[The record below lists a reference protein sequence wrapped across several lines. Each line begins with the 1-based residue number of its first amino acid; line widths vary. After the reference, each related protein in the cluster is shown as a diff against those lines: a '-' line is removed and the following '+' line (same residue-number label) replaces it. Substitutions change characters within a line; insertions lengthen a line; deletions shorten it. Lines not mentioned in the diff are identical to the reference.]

1 MGAGV
6 GGTEVRVRVTGTRL
20 GAFTLLGLVL
30 LAPGCGGGHGATNAI
45 PDGSMAPV
53 KSVSPASI
61 PAPPMARTAILPSSA
76 MTSVR
81 TPQSAIAPLGW
92 TQLPGGGIFVAAS
105 PDGSIWVLSNQGPGP
120 DQSIWHYA
128 NGNWSNISGGATRLA
143 VAPDNSLWAVTAA
156 GGIYHYTGSW
166 TQIAGGASDISVG
179 PDGSVYV
186 ISNQGGGPFGRG
198 AWRYTNGAWTALPG
212 GGVRVAASWDVG
224 TYLGNITP
232 GTLWVLNTPGDLWYW
247 NAAFGFHNLGG
258 GGVEMAPTSNGGI
271 FVLGFPQGPNG
282 YPLWYNDLS
291 TGTWT
296 PLSGGGVSIATDSA
310 HVYAIGKAGG
320 IYSAPITAPT
330 LSANPS
336 TLAFPL
342 NQTYAAQTV
351 AISGGTAPY
360 TVSVV
365 AATIAQASMSGS
377 TLTVAPVFN
386 AGLGYYNAGST
397 TATVRDAANN
407 QIGVQV
413 GVTSAVI
420 IIESRRRNR

>member
-6 GGTEVRVRVTGTRL
+6 GGTEDRVRVTRTRL
-20 GAFTLLGLVL
+20 GVFTLLALVL
-30 LAPGCGGGHGATNAI
+30 LAPGCGGGHAGTNAI
-45 PDGSMAPV
+45 PDGRMATV

-282 YPLWYNDLS
+282 YPLWYNDLN

-296 PLSGGGVSIATDSA
+296 PQSGGGISIATDSA

-320 IYSAPITAPT
+320 IYSTPLGPPGPT
-330 LSANPS
+330 PTPTPPPGMLQASVNSLVFSGTGATFSQVISVSQPSYSGPFVLSGLD
-336 TLAFPL
+336 T
-342 NQTYAAQTV
+342 TV
-351 AISGGTAPY
+351 ATAHIVSNLISVTP
-360 TVSVV
+360 V
-365 AATIAQASMSGS
+365 A
-377 TLTVAPVFN
+377 
-386 AGLGYYNAGST
+386 AGST
-397 TATVRDAANN
+397 SLTVTGGNG
-407 QIGVQV
+407 QFVTIPIGVTTLSVPVQ
-413 GVTSAVI
+413 
-420 IIESRRRNR
+420 